1 MSEAAVKIWPDS
13 AFPEQIIADTT
24 VRAGLR
30 TVQLG
35 EEGETWVFL
44 GHAYRRDVLAAI
56 ETINREDKI
65 GLGVDELPV
74 ADQLRYTYARVF
86 TACPDHGE
94 SRDDECGYC
103 DQFHSLEPIS
113 SWLEWSGGGTDGK
126 ANRGKPGY
134 FPVVLW
140 DVEG

>member
-1 MSEAAVKIWPDS
+1 MTDAAVKIWPDS
-13 AFPEQIIADTT
+13 AFPQQIIDDTT
-24 VRAGLR
+24 VRGGLR
-30 TVQLG
+30 HVQLG

-56 ETINREDKI
+56 ETINREDGI
-65 GLGVDELPV
+65 GLDVDGLPC
-74 ADQLRYTYARVF
+74 ADQLEYTYARHLN
-86 TACPDHGE
+86 TCPDHAE
-94 SRDDECGYC
+94 IDDSC
-103 DQFHSLEPIS
+103 DLCHAVAAGTSDGGWYLD
-113 SWLEWSGGGTDGK
+113 WAGGGPDRK